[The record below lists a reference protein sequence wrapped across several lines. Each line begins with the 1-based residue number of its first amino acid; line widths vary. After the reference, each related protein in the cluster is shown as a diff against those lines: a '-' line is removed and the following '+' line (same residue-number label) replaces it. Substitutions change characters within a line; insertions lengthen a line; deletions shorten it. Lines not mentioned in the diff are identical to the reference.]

1 MRTKGLVLAAL
12 LGTAAAQTADARQV
26 LRCNGSIVDPGLTV
40 AEVLA
45 RCGQP
50 DSRDVSSVPVRAM
63 SLHGGSYVIGTAS
76 LEHWVY
82 RRRGGQFP
90 AHLTFDQGRLRHI
103 ELIYRR

>member
-1 MRTKGLVLAAL
+1 MCTKGWLVGALLALAA
-12 LGTAAAQTADARQV
+12 TQAAEARQG

-90 AHLTFDQGRLRHI
+90 AHLTFDHGRLRHI